1 MVRER
6 SFPQGLA
13 NTDAFIASFGNDLV
27 RAIIEERG
35 FEYAGEGDRR
45 WTLIRSGYL
54 PEDIKRIK
62 DMTKAMMDGLATKG
76 YYEFEMVILFLLIY
90 GQN

>member
-1 MVRER
+1 MNVRSR
-6 SFPQGLA
+6 KVWLTQMLLF
-13 NTDAFIASFGNDLV
+13 ASFGNDLV

-62 DMTKAMMDGLATKG
+62 DND
-76 YYEFEMVILFLLIY
+76 
-90 GQN
+90 

>member
-1 MVRER
+1 MRLLKN
-6 SFPQGLA
+6 G
-13 NTDAFIASFGNDLV
+13 
-27 RAIIEERG
+27 G

-76 YYEFEMVILFLLIY
+76 YYEFEMVISFLLIY
-90 GQN
+90 GQS

>member
-1 MVRER
+1 M
-6 SFPQGLA
+6 Q
-13 NTDAFIASFGNDLV
+13 
-27 RAIIEERG
+27 
-35 FEYAGEGDRR
+35 GEGDRR

-76 YYEFEMVILFLLIY
+76 YYEFENGNINFCLYMDKVS
-90 GQN
+90 